1 MYSSKLKINLLAIS
15 VLAALFPTLT
25 LAANLTV
32 EQRLQL
38 LEAELSA
45 NKKNFRRHN
54 HSYLSIKI
62 KCRRWKLAYNKLKG
76 SEIQI
81 KREFR

>member
-45 NKKNFRRHN
+45 NKKELQETQ
-54 HSYLSIKI
+54 SQLSIYK
-62 KCRRWKLAYNKLKG
+62 NKMSAMEVSL
-76 SEIQI
+76 QQ
-81 KREFR
+81 

>member
-45 NKKNFRRHN
+45 NKKE
-54 HSYLSIKI
+54 LQ
-62 KCRRWKLAYNKLKG
+62 
-76 SEIQI
+76 ET
-81 KREFR
+81 